1 METKYHRY
9 EKALDESIYDE
20 ETVTSFYEEETII
33 DEVSEKKGT
42 RASESSYYEEETIE
56 ETIIDDLSGKKG
68 RRSSDFTIYEE
79 ETIEETSQDA
89 KEVVDEGSE
98 TELVQAENADPKK
111 MEVEVNQKANEDQHC
126 TDADFQLSSEKADSS
141 VTRLTSK
148 QVDEEDDE
156 FTFRDEVSPPSR
168 QRPIKIR
175 EGKSYSRRT
184 PSPLQAKQPATNEVI
199 VQLKESAPKDT
210 EILETPLP
218 QKRKRQSPASKS
230 LTDAV
235 SEDETTEAVAP
246 KRTRQASA
254 IPASPNES
262 LDSSNTRKRTR
273 QSSTITTPVSVARST
288 RSRHEAFEESASV
301 RVVATGIELTNQQKN
316 VRYIYTSDL

>member
-56 ETIIDDLSGKKG
+56 ETIIDELSGKKG

-156 FTFRDEVSPPSR
+156 FTFRDEVSPASR

-199 VQLKESAPKDT
+199 VQQKESAPKDT